1 MTMAYG
7 VTDEIEKLV
16 YGGTKSSTPAI
27 VTTANQMAT
36 SIINS
41 LLGLNE
47 DISDPSTRIIN
58 VCELLAAELVRTPK
72 IDRKEIV
79 ELAEILVGNLRD
91 SGIPSEAGP
100 WANMRF
106 I

>member
-1 MTMAYG
+1 MAYG
-7 VTDEIEKLV
+7 INDEIEKLV
-16 YGGTKSSTPAI
+16 YGGTKSSTP
-27 VTTANQMAT
+27 VVVQTSNNVAT

-41 LLGLNE
+41 ILNINE
-47 DISDPSTRIIN
+47 NIADPSPRIVH

-72 IDRKEIV
+72 LPRKEIV
-79 ELAEILVGNLRD
+79 ELAEILLGNLRD

-100 WANMRF
+100 WGNMRF

>member
-1 MTMAYG
+1 MAYG
-7 VTDEIEKLV
+7 INDEIEKLV
-16 YGGTKSSTPAI
+16 YGGTKSSTP
-27 VTTANQMAT
+27 VVVQTSNNVAT

-41 LLGLNE
+41 ILNIN
-47 DISDPSTRIIN
+47 DNISDPSPRIVH

-72 IDRKEIV
+72 VERKEVV
-79 ELAEILVGNLRD
+79 ELAEILLGNLRD

-100 WANMRF
+100 WGNMRF